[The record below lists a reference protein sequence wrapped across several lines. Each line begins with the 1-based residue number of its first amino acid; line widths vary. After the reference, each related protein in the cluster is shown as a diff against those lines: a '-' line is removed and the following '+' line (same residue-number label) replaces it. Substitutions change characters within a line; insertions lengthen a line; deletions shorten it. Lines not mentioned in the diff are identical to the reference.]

1 MTLQSRLMQFWKA
14 LDLLFKVMIW
24 FILIGPLFKKL
35 ITLFVSA
42 SPTWNRVHI
51 LLIPYFRVRIT
62 VPTNNRITVFIFRI
76 SHFRRRVV
84 KAHHFLLFFYS
95 NATARPIRK
104 SFIFRCQIFYCMSK
118 FYLSFYGLH

>member
-24 FILIGPLFKKL
+24 FIFIGPLFKKL

-42 SPTWNRVHI
+42 SPTWNGVNI
-51 LLIPYFRVRIT
+51 LLIPYFRVRIS
-62 VPTNNRITVFIFRI
+62 VSTNNRITVFIFNI
-76 SHFRRRVV
+76 SHFCRRVV
-84 KAHHFLLFFYS
+84 KARHFFLIFYS

-104 SFIFRCQIFYCMSK
+104 SFIFRCQIFYVEVL
-118 FYLSFYGLH
+118 FAVLH